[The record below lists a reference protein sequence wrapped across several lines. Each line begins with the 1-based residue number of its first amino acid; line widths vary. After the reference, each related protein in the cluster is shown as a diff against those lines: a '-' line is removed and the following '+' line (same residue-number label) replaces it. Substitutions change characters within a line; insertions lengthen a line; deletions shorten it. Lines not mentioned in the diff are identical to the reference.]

1 MEAHPLLPLRAS
13 HEDVCSLLS
22 AGRHLGTAS
31 SPGLQRLNLGRS
43 PLVETAVIWPVSSSC
58 WCNLLLV
65 FGLILL
71 CVKAVTASA
80 DNSEGP

>member
-13 HEDVCSLLS
+13 HEDLCSLLS
-22 AGRHLGTAS
+22 PVRHLGTAS

-58 WCNLLLV
+58 WCNLLLAL
-65 FGLILL
+65 GLISLR
-71 CVKAVTASA
+71 VKAVTASA